1 MLVDGMSRITFGGE
15 NISEVYLGGVLAY
28 SSFKLPSLTDY
39 LLEGRSMVALDF
51 AIQKLAKE
59 NDT

>member
-1 MLVDGMSRITFGGE
+1 MLVDGLSRITFGGE
-15 NISEVYLGGVLAY
+15 NISEVYLGNFLAY
-28 SSFKLPSLTDY
+28 SSFKLPPLTDY